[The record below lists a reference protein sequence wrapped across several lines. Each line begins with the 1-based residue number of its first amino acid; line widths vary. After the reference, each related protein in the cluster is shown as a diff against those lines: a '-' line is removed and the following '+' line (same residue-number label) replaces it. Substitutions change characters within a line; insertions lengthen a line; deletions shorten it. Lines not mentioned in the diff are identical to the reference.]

1 MANEESETFSKPALE
16 STRIV
21 FVFSGHG
28 LGEEFLFFLRRIRV
42 HVQRV
47 KWLAFVRVWLCDVLV
62 VAVNQWW
69 STWEDWS
76 LHTKGK
82 HF

>member
-16 STRIV
+16 STLIV

-28 LGEEFLFFLRRIRV
+28 LGEEILFLLRRIRV

-47 KWLAFVRVWLCDVLV
+47 K
-62 VAVNQWW
+62 
-69 STWEDWS
+69 
-76 LHTKGK
+76 
-82 HF
+82 